1 MYSLEYY
8 TRQKSSWKH
17 DEVQQISNEYE
28 SLQKSISEI
37 ADIHKRTPGSI
48 SYKLKS
54 MDIINDAKQ
63 SRGYEEY
70 RISALYSQIIGNNK
84 FNTNS
89 KKNTKKSSEIQTQ
102 AELEKIKIDIQE
114 IKENINLILKH
125 FNIETTEMK
134 DIRDF
139 FTYDIPVVVP
149 EGYLHVKGKQTAEPY
164 LLQFDGASDPNPGP
178 SAGGAVLFHPGT
190 TDPVFERYE
199 FIPHATNNEAEY
211 NGLIIGLQEAAD
223 AGIKNLLIEGDSNL
237 IVNQFAG
244 TWKIKAQNLA
254 SLHKKARDL
263 LSKFDFVSIKHIP
276 REKNTHA
283 DRLTNEGVKEKDSVL
298 RLFES

>member
-8 TRQKSSWKH
+8 TRQKTSWKH
-17 DEVQQISNEYE
+17 DEVKQINNEYE

-54 MDIINDAKQ
+54 MGIINDNKL

-70 RISALYSQIIGNNK
+70 RNSALYAEIVGGSK
-84 FNTNS
+84 FNTTSKNSS
-89 KKNTKKSSEIQTQ
+89 KKYSENQTQ
-102 AELEKIKIDIQE
+102 VELEKIKIDIQE

-134 DIRDF
+134 NIRDF
-139 FTYDIPVVVP
+139 FTYDVP
-149 EGYLHVKGKQTAEPY
+149 EGYLHVKGKQTTPPH

-190 TDPVFERYE
+190 TEPVFERYE
-199 FIPHATNNEAEY
+199 FIPYATNNEAEY

-237 IVNQFAG
+237 IINQFAG
-244 TWKIKAQNLA
+244 TWKIKAQNLV

-263 LSKFDFVSIKHIP
+263 LSSFDFVAIKHIP

-298 RLFES
+298 RMFES

>member
-8 TRQKSSWKH
+8 TRQKTSWKH
-17 DEVQQISNEYE
+17 DEVQQINNEYE

-54 MDIINDAKQ
+54 MGIINDNKL

-70 RISALYSQIIGNNK
+70 RNSALYAEIVGGSK
-84 FNTNS
+84 FNTTSKNSS
-89 KKNTKKSSEIQTQ
+89 KKYSENQTQ
-102 AELEKIKIDIQE
+102 VELEKIKIDIQE
-114 IKENINLILKH
+114 IKENVNLILKH

-134 DIRDF
+134 NIRDF
-139 FTYDIPVVVP
+139 FTYDVP
-149 EGYLHVKGKQTAEPY
+149 EGYLHVKGKQTTPPH

-190 TDPVFERYE
+190 TEPVFERYE

-237 IVNQFAG
+237 IINQFAG
-244 TWKIKAQNLA
+244 TWKIKAQNLV

-263 LSKFDFVSIKHIP
+263 LSSFDFVAIKHIP

>member
-8 TRQKSSWKH
+8 TRQKTSWKH

-28 SLQKSISEI
+28 SLQKNISEI

-54 MDIINDAKQ
+54 MGIINDNKL

-70 RISALYSQIIGNNK
+70 RNSELYAEIVGSSK
-84 FNTNS
+84 FNITSKNSS
-89 KKNTKKSSEIQTQ
+89 KKYSENQTQ
-102 AELEKIKIDIQE
+102 VELEKIKIDIQE
-114 IKENINLILKH
+114 IKENVNLILKH
-125 FNIETTEMK
+125 FNIETKEMK

-139 FTYDIPVVVP
+139 FTYDVPVVVP
-149 EGYLHVKGKQTAEPY
+149 EGYLHVKGKQKAEPY

-237 IVNQFAG
+237 IINQFAG
-244 TWKIKAQNLA
+244 TWKIKAQNLV

-263 LSKFDFVSIKHIP
+263 LSSFDFVAIKHIP

>member
-1 MYSLEYY
+1 MHSLEYY

-28 SLQKSISEI
+28 CLQKSISEI

-54 MDIINDAKQ
+54 LGIINDNKL

-70 RISALYSQIIGNNK
+70 RISALYAEIVGNSK
-84 FNTNS
+84 FNTTS
-89 KKNTKKSSEIQTQ
+89 KKPTKKYSENQTQ
-102 AELEKIKIDIQE
+102 VELEKMKTDIQE
-114 IKENINLILKH
+114 IKDNVNLILKH
-125 FNIETTEMK
+125 FNIETNEMK
-134 DIRDF
+134 ELRDF
-139 FTYDIPVVVP
+139 FTYDVPTASP
-149 EGYLHVKGKQTAEPY
+149 EGYLLVKGKQTAPPH

-237 IVNQFAG
+237 IINQFAG
-244 TWKIKAQNLA
+244 TWKIKAHNLA
-254 SLHKKARDL
+254 ILHTKARAL
-263 LSKFDFVSIKHIP
+263 LQHFDFVAIKHIP
-276 REKNTHA
+276 REQNAHA
-283 DRLTNEGVKEKDSVL
+283 DRLTNEGVKQKDSVL
-298 RLFES
+298 RLFE

>member
-8 TRQKSSWKH
+8 TRQKTSWKH
-17 DEVQQISNEYE
+17 DEVQQINNEYE

-54 MDIINDAKQ
+54 MGIINDNKL

-70 RISALYSQIIGNNK
+70 RNSALYAEIVGGSK
-84 FNTNS
+84 FNTTSKNSS
-89 KKNTKKSSEIQTQ
+89 KKYSENQTQ
-102 AELEKIKIDIQE
+102 VELEKIKIDIQE
-114 IKENINLILKH
+114 IKENVNLILKH

-134 DIRDF
+134 NIRDF
-139 FTYDIPVVVP
+139 FTYDVP
-149 EGYLHVKGKQTAEPY
+149 EGYLHVKGKQTTPPH

-237 IVNQFAG
+237 IINQFAG
-244 TWKIKAQNLA
+244 TWKIKAQNLV

-263 LSKFDFVSIKHIP
+263 LSSFDFVAIKHIP

>member
-54 MDIINDAKQ
+54 MGIISNNKL

-70 RISALYSQIIGNNK
+70 RTSALYAEIVGNAK
-84 FNTNS
+84 FSRISKNS
-89 KKNTKKSSEIQTQ
+89 AKKYSENQTQ
-102 AELEKIKIDIQE
+102 VDLEKMKTDIQE
-114 IKENINLILKH
+114 IKENVNLILKH
-125 FNIETTEMK
+125 FNIETKEMK
-134 DIRDF
+134 DLRDF
-139 FTYDIPVVVP
+139 FTYDVP
-149 EGYLHVKGKQTAEPY
+149 AAVLDGYLHVKGKQTAPPH

-237 IVNQFAG
+237 IINQFAG
-244 TWKIKAQNLA
+244 TWKIKAENLA
-254 SLHKKARDL
+254 SLHKKARAL
-263 LSKFDFVSIKHIP
+263 LTHFDFVAIKHIP
-276 REKNTHA
+276 REKNAHA

-298 RLFES
+298 RLFE

>member
-8 TRQKSSWKH
+8 TRQKSSWMH

-54 MDIINDAKQ
+54 MGIISDNKL

-70 RISALYSQIIGNNK
+70 RTSALYAEIVGNSK
-84 FNTNS
+84 FNTSS
-89 KKNTKKSSEIQTQ
+89 KKSTKKYSENQTQ
-102 AELEKIKIDIQE
+102 VDLEKMKTDIQE
-114 IKENINLILKH
+114 IKENVNLILKH
-125 FNIETTEMK
+125 FNIETKEMK
-134 DIRDF
+134 DLRDF
-139 FTYDIPVVVP
+139 FTYDLP
-149 EGYLHVKGKQTAEPY
+149 EGYLSVKGKQTAPPH

-237 IVNQFAG
+237 IINQFAG
-244 TWKIKAQNLA
+244 TWKIKAENLA
-254 SLHKKARDL
+254 SLHKKARAL
-263 LSKFDFVSIKHIP
+263 LTHFDFVAIKHIP
-276 REKNTHA
+276 REKNVHA
-283 DRLTNEGVKEKDSVL
+283 DRLTNEGVAHKDSVL

>member
-1 MYSLEYY
+1 MHSLEYY
-8 TRQKSSWKH
+8 TRQKSSWEH
-17 DEVQQISNEYE
+17 DEVQQITNEYQY
-28 SLQKSISEI
+28 LQKSISEL

-48 SYKLKS
+48 SYKLKNIG
-54 MDIINDAKQ
+54 IISDAKL

-70 RISALYSQIIGNNK
+70 RTSALYAEIVGNAK
-84 FNTNS
+84 FTRIS
-89 KKNTKKSSEIQTQ
+89 KKSTKNSSD
-102 AELEKIKIDIQE
+102 LEKMKTDIQE
-114 IKENINLILKH
+114 IKDNVNLILKH
-125 FNIETTEMK
+125 LNIETNEMK
-134 DIRDF
+134 ELRDF
-139 FTYDIPVVVP
+139 FTYDVPTALP
-149 EGYLHVKGKQTAEPY
+149 EGYLPVKGKQTAPPH

-237 IVNQFAG
+237 IINQFAG

-263 LSKFDFVSIKHIP
+263 LTHFDFVAIKHIP
-276 REKNTHA
+276 REQNAHA
-283 DRLTNEGVKEKDSVL
+283 DRLTNEGVKQKDSVL
-298 RLFES
+298 RLFE